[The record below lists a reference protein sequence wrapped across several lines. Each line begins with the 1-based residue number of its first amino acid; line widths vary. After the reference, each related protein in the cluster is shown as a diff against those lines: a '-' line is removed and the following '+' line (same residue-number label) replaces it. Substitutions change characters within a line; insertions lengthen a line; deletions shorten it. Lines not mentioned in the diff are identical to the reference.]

1 MHIYILLKICYNNI
15 SGKEKETTAEGI
27 RKEVR
32 KMSMTAMEL
41 KRFEELIR
49 ENEQLKRKIEEQDEI
64 IESLYDEISNL
75 KK

>member
-1 MHIYILLKICYNNI
+1 
-15 SGKEKETTAEGI
+15 
-27 RKEVR
+27 
-32 KMSMTAMEL
+32 MTAMEL